1 VRKIRPWPV
10 CVGHNAVLGCTVEDD
25 WLIDGIADSSR
36 HPGAILAGAPVAAGA
51 PGVIPASVVAGLLAG
66 GLADVLPD
74 LPQ

>member
-25 WLIDGIADSSR
+25 WLIGMGSPRVA
-36 HPGAILAGAPVAAGA
+36 AILARFS
-51 PGVIPASVVAGLLAG
+51 GVIPASVVAGLLAG